1 MKQWIQRCALL
12 LAMMLGMLSGSAVAA
27 DSTVGQYGMLPVYGF
42 DIRGGAY
49 SVTIETDC
57 ELLQDALADITVTDG
72 KITAK
77 LLPASSRLTAISI
90 EDAGQ
95 ESSAIQPD
103 QDGIF
108 TLSVK
113 AMDTAISLSVY
124 DEQKQEWQHGSV
136 LFRADSLPAD
146 ALLVDLPDYNLI
158 EQAIDQYQGNASE
171 TRQNA
176 TPVEAVSV
184 DLPDGEYSVSAE
196 LTGGSGKAYVATP
209 TLMTV
214 RDGKAYA
221 RLEWSSSNY
230 DYMIVGTETYY
241 NLAEEGRNSVF
252 EIPIGCW
259 DTKMSVIADTTA
271 MGTPHEVQYDITFY
285 EASIGDK
292 GQLPQEGAKRVV
304 IVALVIIIVGGILNH
319 IVKKKR
325 RV

>member
-1 MKQWIQRCALL
+1 MKQWIQQCALL
-12 LAMMLGMLSGSAVAA
+12 LAVMLGMLSGSAAAA
-27 DSTVGQYGMLPVYGF
+27 DRTVGQYGMLPVYGL
-42 DIRGGAY
+42 DIQDGAY
-49 SVTIETDC
+49 SVTMETDC
-57 ELLQDALADITVTDG
+57 ELLQDTLSDITVADG
-72 KITAK
+72 SITAK
-77 LLPASSRLTAISI
+77 LLPASSRVSAISTA
-90 EDAGQ
+90 ETDQ
-95 ESSAIQPD
+95 ESHAIQPD
-103 QDGIF
+103 QDGVF

-124 DEQKQEWQHGSV
+124 DEQEQAWQHSSV

-146 ALLVDLPDYNLI
+146 ALLVELPDYDLI
-158 EQAIDQYQGNASE
+158 EQAIDQYQGNTSQTQENMA
-171 TRQNA
+171 
-176 TPVEAVSV
+176 PVEAVSV

-196 LTGGSGKAYVATP
+196 LTGGSGKAYVSTP

-214 RDGKAYA
+214 KDGKAYA

-285 EASIGDK
+285 ESSIGYK

-304 IVALVIIIVGGILNH
+304 FVALIIIVAGGILNH
-319 IVKKKR
+319 FVKKKR

>member
-27 DSTVGQYGMLPVYGF
+27 DSTVEQYGMLPVYGC
-42 DIRGGAY
+42 DIKDGAY
-49 SVTIETDC
+49 AVTIETDC
-57 ELLQDALADITVTDG
+57 DLLHNALADITVDDG

-77 LLPASSRLTAISI
+77 LLPDSSQLSAISL
-90 EDAGQ
+90 EETNYNA
-95 ESSAIQPD
+95 EIQPD
-103 QDGIF
+103 ADGVF
-108 TLSVK
+108 TLPVK

-124 DEQKQEWQHGSV
+124 DKQKQDWQHGSV

-146 ALLVDLPDYNLI
+146 ALLVDLPDYDLI
-158 EQAIDQYQGNASE
+158 EQAIDQYQRNASE
-171 TRQNA
+171 PRQSA
-176 TPVEAVSV
+176 TPVEAISV

-209 TLMTV
+209 TLMAV

-230 DYMIVGTETYY
+230 DYMVVGTETYY
-241 NLAEEGRNSVF
+241 NTAEEGRNSVF